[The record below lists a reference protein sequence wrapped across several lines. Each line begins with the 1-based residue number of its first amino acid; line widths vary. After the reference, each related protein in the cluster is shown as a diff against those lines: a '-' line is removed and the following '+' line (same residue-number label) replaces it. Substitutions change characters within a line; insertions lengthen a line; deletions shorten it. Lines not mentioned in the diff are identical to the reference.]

1 MTINLEQHQL
11 MSADY
16 GNQIYK
22 TGQSNTE
29 DPEKNYRYV
38 ARLGND
44 DTQGYLRFVVPDD
57 KSPLKADQ
65 LLFLLTF
72 EIPSNYVPDND
83 MHAKMIRELE
93 VKMLSSTLFHTYD
106 DYQYFLLNHF
116 LTKLNFSNLAQDT
129 ELFYR
134 GRFDHYDCHSDAL
147 ESTVVKYNGL
157 NLIENRRQYA
167 SKVWIKETT
176 PINFGNFENVYPE
189 ALSYTYNFKCPIAHG
204 LTRQPKVIPAGS
216 ELEFDITFHA
226 SKYMLMKPSEY
237 REYRLP
243 RKIGDVELT
252 AKDVKWSMNS
262 EFLLETTPKWHLKS
276 ETDETS
282 LNYCICAYD
291 KDGKTVTNSGSKDGK
306 DKPIKQLE
314 YDARLYENHIILG
327 DKTADYFKP
336 DGVIDQDHIAQMW
349 FPKIK
354 YTTGTDNYGREVEY
368 VHFWK
373 KYSLP
378 DDTPARVGESSS
390 DAKRGYDSMMALVKN
405 IQLESVFCDATKKNR
420 PISLGSSKVKLPLYY
435 PKLQIETLRV
445 GLQTYPLNLHMSGPL
460 PYMIVLSGRSH
471 NSTKN
476 PTFEKCVTQTS
487 LKEPG
492 FEIEEISIFLNSKRI
507 LRTPWTHGLDH
518 YVNFIK
524 HTGRYD
530 NSSLGGSTDYFH
542 FLQQNWMIPINLGE
556 YEGMHGQVTAE
567 IIFKNRITDAE
578 NLWDAYIMKIPSAN
592 LILDGR
598 NNGKFI
604 I

>member
-1 MTINLEQHQL
+1 MTINLEQRQL

-65 LLFLLTF
+65 LLFLLSF

-83 MHAKMIRELE
+83 IHAKMIRELE
-93 VKMLSSTLFHTYD
+93 VKMLSNTLFHTYD

-134 GRFDHYDCHSDAL
+134 GRFDHYDCHADAL

-167 SKVWIKETT
+167 EKVWIKETKPMT
-176 PINFGNFENVYPE
+176 LGNFENVYPE

-204 LTRQPKVIPAGS
+204 ITRQPKVIPAGS
-216 ELEFDITFHA
+216 ELEFDLTFHP
-226 SKYMLMKPSEY
+226 SKYMLLKPSEY
-237 REYRLP
+237 REYRIP
-243 RKIGDVELT
+243 RKIGEVELT
-252 AKDVKWSMNS
+252 VKSVKWEKNS
-262 EFLLETTPKWHLKS
+262 EFLMETSPIWHLRTAAEGSK
-276 ETDETS
+276 
-282 LNYCICAYD
+282 NYCICDYEAGVV
-291 KDGKTVTNSGSKDGK
+291 KNSGSDDGK
-306 DKPIKQLE
+306 DQPIKQLE
-314 YDARLYENHIILG
+314 YDAKPYVNNILLAT
-327 DKTADYFKP
+327 DFP
-336 DGVIDQDHIAQMW
+336 EFFNSDGTIKQDHVAQMW
-349 FPKIK
+349 VPKLK
-354 YTTGTDNYGREVEY
+354 YSFGKDIFGNDVDY

-378 DDTPARVGESSS
+378 DDVPDECGASS
-390 DAKRGYDSMMALVKN
+390 DAKRGYQSVMSLVKN

-420 PISLGSSKVKLPLYY
+420 PISLGNSKVKLPLYY

-445 GLQTYPLNLHMSGPL
+445 GLQTYPINLHTSGPL

-487 LKEPG
+487 LSEEG
-492 FEIEEISIFLNSKRI
+492 FEIVEVSIFLNNKRI

-542 FLQQNWMIPINLGE
+542 FLEQNWMIPINLGE
-556 YEGMHGQVTAE
+556 YEGMLGQVTAE
-567 IIFKNRITDAE
+567 ITFKNRITDAR

-598 NNGKFI
+598 NNGKIFV
-604 I
+604 